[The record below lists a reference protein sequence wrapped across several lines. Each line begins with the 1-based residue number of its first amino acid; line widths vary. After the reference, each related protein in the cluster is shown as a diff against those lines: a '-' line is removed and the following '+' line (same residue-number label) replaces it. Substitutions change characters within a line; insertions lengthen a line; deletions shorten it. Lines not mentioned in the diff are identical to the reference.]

1 MSPTVLPTS
10 PRHPKG
16 VTGRHVF
23 LAVLLFFA
31 TVFAVNGV
39 MLYKALSTHSGLVA
53 QEPYRKGLRYNERI
67 AADER
72 QRELGWR
79 ETMGLAASGAI
90 DVMLVDAAGKPVTGL
105 ALTSVVGR
113 PSEGRHDRRV
123 QLTEREPGR
132 YIGEAGPLD
141 AGTWLLAVEARPVL
155 APTADAALREP
166 IYRAKRRLWLKP

>member
-1 MSPTVLPTS
+1 MSPTVLPIARRPS
-10 PRHPKG
+10 G
-16 VTGRHVF
+16 LTGRHV
-23 LAVLLFFA
+23 LVSVVLFFA

-53 QEPYRKGLRYNERI
+53 QEPYRKGLHYNERI

-72 QRELGWR
+72 QRDLGWR
-79 ETMGLAASGAI
+79 ETISLEASGRI
-90 DVMLVDAAGKPVTGL
+90 DVALMDAAGKPVTGL

-123 QLTEREPGR
+123 PLTEREPGR
-132 YIGEAGPLD
+132 YVGDAGLLD

>member
-1 MSPTVLPTS
+1 MSPTVLPIA
-10 PRHPKG
+10 PRRPSG
-16 VTGRHVF
+16 VTGRHV
-23 LAVLLFFA
+23 LVAVLLFFT
-31 TVFAVNGV
+31 TVFAVNGL

-53 QEPYRKGLRYNERI
+53 QEPYRKGLHYNERI

-79 ETMGLAASGAI
+79 DTIGLAASGTIEVALT
-90 DVMLVDAAGKPVTGL
+90 DTAGKPVTGL

-132 YIGEAGPLD
+132 YVGEAGALD
-141 AGTWLLAVEARPVL
+141 AGTWLLAVEVRPVL
-155 APTADAALREP
+155 VPTAEAALREP